1 MNDEDR
7 MRNEILSMQERG
19 DQITDESLEA
29 TRRILGT
36 AEETQDV
43 GIRTL
48 VMLDEQGEQLDR
60 IEENLDE
67 INVDMR
73 EAERNLTNLEKC
85 CGLCVCPGRRAASFE
100 KSDAY
105 KKAYTPNTRDVV
117 TKQPGGSGDNRQQK
131 GGGSG
136 GFVQRV
142 TNDAREDEMD
152 ENLGQVSDIVGNL
165 KSMAIDMGKEI
176 DTQNHQID
184 RINAKAESNDV
195 RIGTANQ
202 RARHILQNA

>member
-1 MNDEDR
+1 MSDEDR
-7 MRNEILSMQERG
+7 MRAEIMSMQERA
-19 DQITDESLEA
+19 DQTTDESLEA

-60 IEENLDE
+60 IEETLDD
-67 INVDMR
+67 INVDMK

-85 CGLCVCPGRRAASFE
+85 CGMCVCPGSRSKSFE

-105 KKAYTPNTRDVV
+105 RKAYTPGSKDQVV
-117 TKQPGGSGDNRQQK
+117 TKQPGSNENGKK
-131 GGGSG
+131 GGGQSAG
-136 GFVQRV
+136 YVERI

-165 KSMAIDMGKEI
+165 KSMAVDMGKEI

-202 RARHILQNA
+202 RARQILQNA